1 MKNFFKMI
9 KNKLRGSRHEGLK
22 KYYYKGVSGN
32 YYSKDYYKVK
42 NGYIFNN
49 KGTRIIDREASEWK
63 SI

>member
-1 MKNFFKMI
+1 MI

-49 KGTRIIDREASEWK
+49 KGTRIIDREASE
-63 SI
+63 